1 MQYDLTEVPGKYVE
15 GRRLSPEAFHLWMT
29 TLSTHIEARTIRFIL
44 DLGCGTGRFSQILG
58 DYFKARV
65 VGVEPSEKMRDQ
77 TRPIES
83 ATDITFKKGS
93 AESIPLEDQVADLI
107 FMSQAFHHIEDREAA
122 ALETFRV
129 AKKKGW
135 LAVRNS
141 TRENLP
147 HMPYLKHFPEAM
159 DVNEGLLPFQK
170 DIEKRYAE
178 AGFEWMATQS
188 VSYEIAPNMAVYFEK
203 TKQRVNSDLSLI
215 SDVDFE
221 AGVQRMKEKV
231 DLNNPSP
238 IFEQADLFI
247 FRKPG

>member
-1 MQYDLTEVPGKYVE
+1 MQYDLTEIPEKYVK
-15 GRRLSPEAFHLWMT
+15 GRRLSPAALQLWMT
-29 TLSTHIEARTIRFIL
+29 TLSNHIEAKAIRLIL

-65 VGVEPSEKMRDQ
+65 VGVDPSEKMIDQ
-77 TRPIES
+77 TGPTES
-83 ATDITFKKGS
+83 ATPITFKKGS
-93 AESIPLEDQVADLI
+93 AESIPLDDQFADLI

-129 AKKKGW
+129 AKQKGW

-147 HMPYLKHFPEAM
+147 HLPYLKYFPEAM
-159 DVNEGLLPFQK
+159 DVCEGVFPFQK
-170 DIEKRYAE
+170 DIEKRYAD
-178 AGFEWMATQS
+178 AGFEWIATQS
-188 VSYEIAPNMAVYFEK
+188 VSYEHAPNMAVYFEK
-203 TKQRVNSDLSLI
+203 TKQRVNSDLTLI

-247 FRKPG
+247 FRKPA